1 VIVITIVSRNHNPV
15 ALFMLTTLPERLQFL
30 DQTLMGMIKRFED
43 EFPET
48 RLPET
53 VTSPPLPDPSNSSP
67 SDSIDIDLDQ
77 ALESRI
83 SDTEQPLLTDDE
95 EGGVRPVLSRHNSD
109 VSIASRAL
117 AQEEGRMHRYSQ
129 KVRRDILKP
138 SPDSPSPS
146 KPSQSQVE
154 EPRHIQ
160 MLRSMIE
167 GIEGEEI
174 KKLIEQHGEER
185 VMMEMNSDASQF
197 RQMLIDNDPEGFE
210 IFRQSMEAAQRNRG
224 VGRGRGLSLNVEDPG
239 KGSGKEEK
247 KEKTKDDK
255 GESAVVD

>member
-1 VIVITIVSRNHNPV
+1 
-15 ALFMLTTLPERLQFL
+15 
-30 DQTLMGMIKRFED
+30 MGMIKRFED

-53 VTSPPLPDPSNSSP
+53 VTSPPLPDPANSSP

-138 SPDSPSPS
+138 SPDSPTSSS
-146 KPSQSQVE
+146 KTPQEENKVE

-185 VMMEMNSDASQF
+185 VMMEMNNDASQF

-210 IFRQSMEAAQRNRG
+210 IFRQSMEAAQRNSG
-224 VGRGRGLSLNVEDPG
+224 VGMGRLRSLSVEETVKQG
-239 KGSGKEEK
+239 GGEEK
-247 KEKTKDDK
+247 KEKED
-255 GESAVVD
+255 SAVVD